1 MEYFFFWLLFAA
13 IVGIAAS
20 SRGRSGFGWFLLSI
34 LISPLLGLILV
45 FVIPNKA
52 AQAAAKT
59 ASEAQAAMKAAQA
72 GIEPITETTHTR
84 CPDCRE
90 WVRRDAL
97 ICKHCRRP
105 LEPTPIPESAT
116 PAGQLRQRQADAVKQ
131 AQADDNAKLITAGIV
146 VAIVAVIIAYGYL
159 TRAT

>member
-1 MEYFFFWLLFAA
+1 MEFFFFWLLFAA
-13 IVGIAAS
+13 IVGVAAS

-45 FVIPNKA
+45 LVIPNKA
-52 AQAAAKT
+52 ARAVARL
-59 ASEAQAAMKAAQA
+59 ASDAQAAVQAAQA
-72 GIEPITETTHTR
+72 GVEPITDATHTR

-97 ICKHCRRP
+97 VCKHCHRK
-105 LEPTPIPESAT
+105 LEPTPIPDFAT
-116 PAGQLRQRQADAVKQ
+116 PAGQLRQRQADAVKH

-146 VAIVAVIIAYGYL
+146 VAVIVIVGTFKYFS
-159 TRAT
+159 R